1 MKRKSKTV
9 EITLES
15 LKVFGMVE
23 TGDPGI
29 PMEKI
34 LLSVDNGNL
43 SLAINRFYNV
53 NQFCIMTPNGD
64 SIPLNIESIADLET
78 MERLI
83 GGFDPNY

>member
-1 MKRKSKTV
+1 MK
-9 EITLES
+9 ITLES
-15 LKVFGMVE
+15 LKAFGMVE
-23 TGDPGI
+23 TGDPGV

-43 SLAINRFYNV
+43 SIAINRYYNV
-53 NQFCIMTPNGD
+53 NQFCIMTPSGD
-64 SIPLNIESIADLET
+64 SISLNIESITDLET